1 MMDALIESC
10 VKRKHQQ
17 RDQSARDGISVP
29 DGAGKKFRNGKTLS
43 ISVYKHRLRKK
54 VLENQ
59 LCETYTVSIQQLQ
72 GQQAVLYG
80 QTLILNL
87 CFDVF

>member
-59 LCETYTVSIQQLQ
+59 LCETYTVSDRYNSYK
-72 GQQAVLYG
+72 ASRPFYM
-80 QTLILNL
+80 
-87 CFDVF
+87 DKH

>member
-43 ISVYKHRLRKK
+43 ISVYKHRLKK

-80 QTLILNL
+80 HTLILNL